1 MFYVGMGFLA
11 LTAYSVMSWVPTAMM
26 RRFDAPISEIGFM
39 YGIVI
44 LLVTP
49 WATPLGGAIT
59 DRYVARANYKIFLHL
74 PILCAVGIVV
84 AMLAFGQSASLPLAL
99 LTLAAFNLFYYASQ
113 APAAG
118 FTLHLVPGSMR
129 GLVSALYVLLIN
141 LIGLTLGPPLV
152 AIVSQMLDPLGR
164 SLALALGLVC
174 ATSAALGA
182 LCLRASRIP
191 AYRLFQAS
199 HSPAPQVTLTG
210 PPAAALTKLP

>member
-1 MFYVGMGFLA
+1 
-11 LTAYSVMSWVPTAMM
+11 TAMM

-164 SLALALGLVC
+164 SLALALGL
-174 ATSAALGA
+174 
-182 LCLRASRIP
+182 
-191 AYRLFQAS
+191 
-199 HSPAPQVTLTG
+199 
-210 PPAAALTKLP
+210 

>member
-1 MFYVGMGFLA
+1 
-11 LTAYSVMSWVPTAMM
+11 
-26 RRFDAPISEIGFM
+26 
-39 YGIVI
+39 
-44 LLVTP
+44 
-49 WATPLGGAIT
+49 
-59 DRYVARANYKIFLHL
+59 
-74 PILCAVGIVV
+74 
-84 AMLAFGQSASLPLAL
+84 
-99 LTLAAFNLFYYASQ
+99 
-113 APAAG
+113 
-118 FTLHLVPGSMR
+118 MR